1 LRQAQLTDVAGQGR
15 LSDIE
20 ALGLEQLAQLLLA
33 RHRLR
38 PDDLQDGRMAL
49 GLHGARIQPCTTRP
63 ATRVRRAVEGG
74 GGRWRMVEGN
84 TARSACF
91 PTSNEP
97 ISRSNPSARAPS
109 IVSIRNASSPSSA
122 AAVASAKRLESP
134 TLTTESVP
142 RPTGRPARRKAA
154 SGAVPCPWTR
164 LERGQ

>member
-74 GGRWRMVEGN
+74 GGGWRMVEGN
-84 TARSACF
+84 TARSPCF

-97 ISRSNPSARAPS
+97 ISRSNPSAPAPS
-109 IVSIRNASSPSSA
+109 IVSIRNASPPSTPA
-122 AAVASAKRLESP
+122 AAAPAKTP
-134 TLTTESVP
+134 DAPPLTPHSVP
-142 RPTGRPARRKAA
+142 RPPGRPARRSA
-154 SGAVPCPWTR
+154 
-164 LERGQ
+164 L